1 MECAD
6 VSGVVGTTKESKLML
21 VYWLMF
27 CLPALGSFYFPQ
39 IDDKR
44 RDSILRAICV
54 LFVFFI
60 GLRIEVGG
68 DWFNY
73 LEHYEDN
80 IDSTYSFFDERSD
93 WDPGYILFE
102 YFSALLGFGIYG
114 VNLACGATLMIG
126 VYYFCRRQP
135 QPFLALLVAVPYMI
149 IIVGMGYSRQ
159 GAALGFE
166 LLAVMALTDGR
177 VRYFV
182 LWVICAALLHKSAV
196 LLFILSALS
205 LKDKPIRTIVVILVV
220 AALAT
225 WELLHEHSEK
235 LWLNYVEERMESEG
249 AMIRVIM
256 NAVPAVLF
264 LIFAKRLAPDEQ
276 ERKVWFW
283 VALLSLACI
292 PWVSSAPTAVDRI
305 ALYFLPIQLLVYSR
319 LSNLFRS
326 SSSRLVSVTTIVV
339 GYGMVLFVLLNYGT
353 IITTAWI
360 PYDNVA
366 FFW

>member
-1 MECAD
+1 MA
-6 VSGVVGTTKESKLML
+6 GRTKESKLML

-27 CLPALGSFYFPQ
+27 CIPALVSLYFPR
-39 IDDKR
+39 KSNKK
-44 RDSILRAICV
+44 RDSILHAICI

-60 GLRIEVGG
+60 GLRFEVGG
-68 DWFNY
+68 DWLNY
-73 LEHYEDN
+73 LNHYEDN
-80 IDSTYSFFDERSD
+80 INLTYSSFDGTSD
-93 WDPGYILFE
+93 WDPGYVLFE
-102 YFSALLGFGIYG
+102 YVSALLGFGIYG
-114 VNLACGATLMIG
+114 VNLICGAVLMAGI
-126 VYYFCRRQP
+126 YYFCRRQP

-159 GAALGFE
+159 GVALGFE
-166 LLAVMALTDGR
+166 LLAVMALVDGR
-177 VRYFV
+177 VRHFI

-196 LLFILSALS
+196 LLFSLSALS
-205 LKDKPIRTIVVILVV
+205 LKDKSIRTIVVILTV
-220 AALAT
+220 AVSVS
-225 WELLHEHSEK
+225 WELLHEHSEE

-256 NAVPAVLF
+256 NAVPAALF

-283 VALLSLACI
+283 MALLSLACI
-292 PWVSSAPTAVDRI
+292 PWVSSAPTAVDRV

-319 LSNLFRS
+319 LGNLFRLS
-326 SSSRLVSVTTIVV
+326 AFRILSTVIVIV
-339 GYGMVLFVLLNYGT
+339 GYGVVLFVLLNYGT